1 MSQVTEHLVFLNEY
15 DRRFA
20 RCLETADGIM
30 KTLDNNAET
39 MEAQTPEGYT
49 ISEDVTLRLLSLQQE
64 LSNISTDLC
73 KALVGHARRVREEY
87 E

>member
-1 MSQVTEHLVFLNEY
+1 MYKVTEHLVFLNEY

-20 RCLETADGIM
+20 QCLETADWIM
-30 KTLDNNAET
+30 KTLDSNVET
-39 MEAQTPEGYT
+39 MEAQTRDGYT

-73 KALVGHARRVREEY
+73 KALVGYARKVREEY